1 MLWKR
6 IYDYLTNYEQLEVT
20 NVTTIEK
27 ENLDLFTNTVADW
40 VMTSRSSLEFLKTL
54 PIEETFLKNEELLTN
69 NFDKIHLLGTHL
81 TDYGK
86 FLTDTVK
93 LLIRKFEPN
102 LVSLQRLSQII
113 QKSI

>member
-1 MLWKR
+1 M
-6 IYDYLTNYEQLEVT
+6 
-20 NVTTIEK
+20 TTIEK

-54 PIEETFLKNEELLTN
+54 PIEETFLKNAELLTN

-93 LLIRKFEPN
+93 IFMRKFYTKMI
-102 LVSLQRLSQII
+102 SLQRLLCQII